1 VHNDPSLN
9 DPSASHDPSASVS
22 DDLSADLA
30 EAARVLSNATDVT
43 LLAHVNPDA
52 DALGSALALGLALHR
67 RGAVVLVSFGAPD
80 DVPETLRDLDVAGLL
95 VPASA
100 VPVAPPVLVA
110 LDTGSAERLGPLVD
124 RVSTAGVVVVL
135 DHHVSNPR
143 FGHVN
148 VVDDRAEAT
157 ALVVLRLLDEL
168 GVELDEPVARC
179 VYAGLVTDT
188 RSFRH
193 ASATTH
199 EVAARLLAAG
209 VDAEAVARPLM
220 DSHPFGYLGMLA
232 KVLSRARLERDAA
245 GGLGFVHAV
254 VTLEDASGLRPEEVE
269 SVVDLVRT
277 TAEAE
282 VAAVLKELRPSS
294 WSVSLRAV
302 SAVDVREVAQLLGG
316 GGHRLAAGFTAS
328 GPADEVLANLR
339 AALETVTT
347 PS

>member
-1 VHNDPSLN
+1 MSTDLNASLR
-9 DPSASHDPSASVS
+9 A
-22 DDLSADLA
+22 
-30 EAARVLSNATDVT
+30 AARTLTDATDVT

-52 DALGSALALGLALHR
+52 DALGSALALGLVLHR
-67 RGAVVLVSFGAPD
+67 MGKEVRVSFGAPD
-80 DVPETLRDLDVAGLL
+80 DVPETLRDLDVEGLL

-100 VPVAPPVLVA
+100 VPAAPEVLVA
-110 LDTGSAERLGPLVD
+110 LDTGSVKRLGPLAD
-124 RVSTAGVVVVL
+124 RVESAGAVVVL
-135 DHHVSNPR
+135 DHHVSNP
-143 FGHVN
+143 GYGTVN
-148 VVDDRAEAT
+148 VVDDTAEAT

-193 ASATTH
+193 ASSETH
-199 EVAARLLAAG
+199 LVAARLLDAG

-232 KVLSRARLERDAA
+232 KVLSRACLEPAGA

-254 VTLEDASGLRPEEVE
+254 VTLEDAEGLRPEEVE

-282 VAAVLKELRPSS
+282 VAAVLKELRPAY

-302 SAVDVREVAQLLGG
+302 SKVDVREVAQLLGG
-316 GGHRLAAGFTAS
+316 GGHRLAAGFTAR
-328 GPADEVLANLR
+328 GEADDVLVKLR
-339 AALETVTT
+339 EALETVAG
-347 PS
+347 S

>member
-1 VHNDPSLN
+1 MSNDLSVPLK
-9 DPSASHDPSASVS
+9 AAASV
-22 DDLSADLA
+22 LR
-30 EAARVLSNATDVT
+30 AATEVT

-67 RGAVVLVSFGAPD
+67 QGKHVRVSFGAPD
-80 DVPETLRDLDVAGLL
+80 VVPETLRDLDVAGLL
-95 VPASA
+95 VPAAA
-100 VPVAPPVLVA
+100 VPVAPEVLVA
-110 LDTGSAERLGPLVD
+110 LDTGSVGRLGPLAD
-124 RVSTAGVVVVL
+124 RVAAAGAVVVV
-135 DHHVSNPR
+135 DHHVSNPG
-143 FGHVN
+143 FGTVN
-148 VVDDRAEAT
+148 VIDAEAEAT

-193 ASATTH
+193 ARAATH

-209 VDAEAVARPLM
+209 VDAEGVARPLM

-232 KVLSRARLERDAA
+232 RVLARAELEPGAA

-254 VTLEDASGLRPEEVE
+254 VTLEDAAGLRPEEVE

-282 VAAVLKELRPSS
+282 VAAVLKELRPSY

-302 SAVDVREVAQLLGG
+302 SVVDVREVAQLLGG
-316 GGHRLAAGFTAS
+316 GGHRLAAGFTAEGEAS
-328 GPADEVLANLR
+328 AVLDRLR
-339 AALETVTT
+339 GALEVVA
-347 PS
+347 SR

>member
-1 VHNDPSLN
+1 MHNDPTG
-9 DPSASHDPSASVS
+9 DPAGPAPDIA
-22 DDLSADLA
+22 ADLA
-30 EAARVLSNATDVT
+30 AAARVLSSAGDVT

-67 RGAVVLVSFGAPD
+67 RGVTTRVSFGAPD
-80 DVPETLRDLDVAGLL
+80 EVPETLRDLDVAGLL
-95 VPASA
+95 VPASE
-100 VPVAPPVLVA
+100 VPAAPPVLVA
-110 LDTGSAERLGPLVD
+110 LDAGSVGRLGPLGD
-124 RVSTAGVVVVL
+124 RVRTAGVVVVL

-157 ALVVLRLLDEL
+157 AVVVLRLLDEL
-168 GVELDEPVARC
+168 GVELDEPIARC

-193 ASATTH
+193 ASASTH
-199 EVAARLLAAG
+199 RVAARLLAAG
-209 VDAEAVARPLM
+209 VDAEAVSRPLM
-220 DSHPFGYLGMLA
+220 DSHPFGYLGMLST
-232 KVLSRARLERDAA
+232 VLRGARLEPDAA

-254 VTLEDASGLRPEEVE
+254 VTLDDAAGLRPEEVE

-282 VAAVLKELRPSS
+282 VAAVLKELRPAT

-302 SAVDVREVAQLLGG
+302 SRVDVREVAHLLGG
-316 GGHRLAAGFTAS
+316 GGHRLAAGFTAT
-328 GPADEVLANLR
+328 GPADAVLQRLREALAEVAGR
-339 AALETVTT
+339 
-347 PS
+347 

>member
-1 VHNDPSLN
+1 MHNDLT
-9 DPSASHDPSASVS
+9 A
-22 DDLSADLA
+22 
-30 EAARVLSNATDVT
+30 AARVLSTATDVT

-67 RGAVVLVSFGAPD
+67 RGVTARVSFGAPD
-80 DVPETLRDLDVAGLL
+80 EVPETLRDLDVAGLL
-95 VPASA
+95 VPASE
-100 VPVAPPVLVA
+100 VPAAPPVLVA
-110 LDTGSAERLGPLVD
+110 LDTGSVGRLGPLGD
-124 RVSTAGVVVVL
+124 RVDTAGVVVVL

-157 ALVVLRLLDEL
+157 AIVVLRLLDEL

-179 VYAGLVTDT
+179 IYAGLVTDT

-193 ASATTH
+193 ASASTH

-220 DSHPFGYLGMLA
+220 DSHPFGYLGMLST
-232 KVLSRARLERDAA
+232 VLRGARLEPDAA
-245 GGLGFVHAV
+245 AGLGFVHAV
-254 VTLEDASGLRPEEVE
+254 VTLEDAAGLRPEEVE

-277 TAEAE
+277 TSEAE
-282 VAAVLKELRPSS
+282 VAAVLKELRPAT

-302 SAVDVREVAQLLGG
+302 SRVDVREVAQLLGG
-316 GGHRLAAGFTAS
+316 GGHRLAAGFTAT
-328 GPADEVLANLR
+328 GTADAVLRRLREALAEVAGR
-339 AALETVTT
+339 
-347 PS
+347 

>member
-1 VHNDPSLN
+1 MNDPG
-9 DPSASHDPSASVS
+9 ASGDH
-22 DDLSADLA
+22 LSADLA
-30 EAARVLSNATDVT
+30 EAARVLSTATDVT

-67 RGAVVLVSFGAPD
+67 RGVAVRVSFGAPNE
-80 DVPETLRDLDVAGLL
+80 VPETLRDLDVAGLL

-100 VPVAPPVLVA
+100 VPAAPPVLVA
-110 LDTGSAERLGPLVD
+110 LDTGSVGRLGPLAD
-124 RVSTAGVVVVL
+124 RVSTAGVVVVV

-157 ALVVLRLLDEL
+157 ALVVLRLLDVL

-193 ASATTH
+193 ASAATH

-232 KVLSRARLERDAA
+232 KVLSRACLERDAA

-339 AALETVTT
+339 AALETVAAR
-347 PS
+347 S

>member
-1 VHNDPSLN
+1 MSTDLN
-9 DPSASHDPSASVS
+9 AC
-22 DDLSADLA
+22 LR
-30 EAARVLSNATDVT
+30 AAAKTLTDATDVT

-52 DALGSALALGLALHR
+52 DALGSALALGLVLHR
-67 RGAVVLVSFGAPD
+67 MGKKVRVSFGAPD
-80 DVPETLRDLDVAGLL
+80 EVPETLRDLDVEGLL

-100 VPVAPPVLVA
+100 VPTAPEVLVA
-110 LDTGSAERLGPLVD
+110 LDTGSVKRLGPLAD
-124 RVSTAGVVVVL
+124 RVPAAGAVVVL
-135 DHHVSNPR
+135 DHHVSNP
-143 FGHVN
+143 GYGTVN
-148 VVDDRAEAT
+148 VVDDTAEAT

-193 ASATTH
+193 ASSETH
-199 EVAARLLAAG
+199 LVAARLLDAG

-232 KVLSRARLERDAA
+232 KVLSRASLEPAGA
-245 GGLGFVHAV
+245 GGMGFVHAV
-254 VTLEDASGLRPEEVE
+254 VTLEDADGLRPEEVE

-282 VAAVLKELRPSS
+282 VAAVLKELRPAY

-302 SAVDVREVAQLLGG
+302 SRVDVREVAQLLGG
-316 GGHRLAAGFTAS
+316 GGHRLAAGFTARGEAS
-328 GPADEVLANLR
+328 EVLASLR
-339 AALETVTT
+339 EALDTITR
-347 PS
+347 S